1 MGLGLGLGFGCAL
14 GLGLRLELVLEL
26 GPGFRG
32 DGRVREACRGED
44 ARDAHAARGKGRD
57 ETDDPAVTDLPVH
70 APRLPHGLPE
80 THRRQTEQPR
90 HQVV

>member
-1 MGLGLGLGFGCAL
+1 MGPGLRLKLELELGLG
-14 GLGLRLELVLEL
+14 
-26 GPGFRG
+26 PRG
-32 DGRVREACRGED
+32 GDRVREACRGED
-44 ARDAHAARGKGRD
+44 ACDAHAARGKGRD
-57 ETDDPAVTDLPVH
+57 ETNDPAVTDLPVH